1 VVEGGEE
8 LESLGNNAKLRD
20 LGLERSDRLVK
31 DFMAEMKDYKSE
43 ERALFY
49 MTFAGN
55 LLAKMYSD
63 VRKDITERHDA
74 QSGDQVARKLL
85 ETAFSLISVLL
96 RRNGEEVQASVR
108 VNFTDV
114 ANFRANEKPEVAC
127 DHNVCKCSLDAD
139 GRCAECFQM
148 FTDFFSRFSK
158 MIQIMQTN
166 KLMETQFCWPC
177 APRYMDLSLAQIV
190 KEEVSLL
197 PIEGAEALMSALF
210 MASQNLQALPMPLTK
225 KAWDELQARP

>member
-1 VVEGGEE
+1 VDE
-8 LESLGNNAKLRD
+8 LENLGNNAKLRD

-31 DFMAEMKDYKSE
+31 DFMAEMNGYKSE

-55 LLAKMYSD
+55 LLASMYSD
-63 VRKDITERHDA
+63 VRKDITARHDA
-74 QSGDQVARKLL
+74 QAGDQVAKKLL
-85 ETAFSLISVLL
+85 ETAFSLTSVLL
-96 RRNGEEVQASVR
+96 RRKGEEVQTSVR

-127 DHNVCKCSLDAD
+127 DHNVCKCLLDAD

-148 FTDFFSRFSK
+148 FKDFFSRFSK

-166 KLMETQFCWPC
+166 KLLETQFCWPC
-177 APRYMDLSLAQIV
+177 APRYMDLSLSQVV
-190 KEEVSLL
+190 KDEVSQL
-197 PIEGAEALMSALF
+197 PVEGAEALMSALF
-210 MASQNLQALPMPLTK
+210 MASQNLQAMPMPLTK
-225 KAWDELQARP
+225 KAWDEIQSR

>member
-1 VVEGGEE
+1 
-8 LESLGNNAKLRD
+8 
-20 LGLERSDRLVK
+20 
-31 DFMAEMKDYKSE
+31 
-43 ERALFY
+43 
-49 MTFAGN
+49 MTFSGN

-74 QSGDQVARKLL
+74 EAGDQVARKLL

-114 ANFRANEKPEVAC
+114 ANFRAKEKPEPAC
-127 DHNVCKCSLDAD
+127 DHTVCKCVLDAD
-139 GRCAECFQM
+139 GRCAECLQM
-148 FTDFFSRFSK
+148 FRDFFSRFSK
-158 MIQIMQTN
+158 MIQIMQVN
-166 KLMETQFCWPC
+166 KLVENKFCWPC

-190 KEEVSLL
+190 REEISLL
-197 PIEGAEALMSALF
+197 PIEGAEALMSSLF

-225 KAWDELQARP
+225 KAWDEIQGKV